1 MPNMH
6 IKAPFLTI
14 VIISLIALVQA
25 PISGDD
31 EVAVVHETKPAVRKA
46 AAAPEKPSV
55 ARKVARP
62 AKLPTD
68 LRTRIVDSDPF
79 KAEALKRK
87 KLALARLRD
96 RTSGSGPLGGGRRNA
111 ASFMSNDMM
120 MNQTMNQPM
129 NQPMNNMNNMNMMM
143 NNTMMDMM
151 AMNTQPNMNMMMM
164 DQGAMGMFNMGG
176 GGGNMNMGN
185 MDMAGGGSGP
195 GMDNGMFR

>member
-1 MPNMH
+1 M
-6 IKAPFLTI
+6 KRRE
-14 VIISLIALVQA
+14 ISLTALVQA

-55 ARKVARP
+55 ARKAPRPAKLP

-96 RTSGSGPLGGGRRNA
+96 RTSGSGPLAGGRRNA
-111 ASFMSNDMM
+111 ASFMNNDMM

-129 NQPMNNMNNMNMMM
+129 SQPINNLNNMNNMNMMM
-143 NNTMMDMM
+143 GNTMMDMM

-185 MDMAGGGSGP
+185 MDMASGGSGP

>member
-1 MPNMH
+1 M
-6 IKAPFLTI
+6 T
-14 VIISLIALVQA
+14 ALVQA

-55 ARKVARP
+55 ARKAPRPAKLP

-96 RTSGSGPLGGGRRNA
+96 RTSGSGPLAGGRRNA
-111 ASFMSNDMM
+111 ASFMNNDMM

-129 NQPMNNMNNMNMMM
+129 NNLNNMNNMNMMM
-143 NNTMMDMM
+143 GNTMMDMM

-185 MDMAGGGSGP
+185 MDMASGGSGP

>member
-1 MPNMH
+1 M
-6 IKAPFLTI
+6 T
-14 VIISLIALVQA
+14 ALVQA

-55 ARKVARP
+55 ARKAPRP

-96 RTSGSGPLGGGRRNA
+96 RTSGSGPLAGGRRNA
-111 ASFMSNDMM
+111 ASFMNNDMM

-129 NQPMNNMNNMNMMM
+129 NQPINNLNNMNNMNMMM
-143 NNTMMDMM
+143 GNTMMDMM

-185 MDMAGGGSGP
+185 MDMASGGSGP

>member
-1 MPNMH
+1 M
-6 IKAPFLTI
+6 T
-14 VIISLIALVQA
+14 ALVQA

-55 ARKVARP
+55 ARKAPRPAKLP

-96 RTSGSGPLGGGRRNA
+96 RTSGSGPLAGGRRNA
-111 ASFMSNDMM
+111 ASFMNNDMM

-129 NQPMNNMNNMNMMM
+129 NQPINNLNNMNNMNMMM
-143 NNTMMDMM
+143 GNTMMDMM

-176 GGGNMNMGN
+176 GNMNMGN
-185 MDMAGGGSGP
+185 MDMASGGSGP

>member
-1 MPNMH
+1 MT
-6 IKAPFLTI
+6 AP
-14 VIISLIALVQA
+14 VQA

-55 ARKVARP
+55 ARKAPRPAKLP

-96 RTSGSGPLGGGRRNA
+96 RTSGSGPLAAGRRNA
-111 ASFMSNDMM
+111 ASFMNNDMM

-129 NQPMNNMNNMNMMM
+129 NQPINNLNNMNNMNMMM
-143 NNTMMDMM
+143 GNTMMDMM

-176 GGGNMNMGN
+176 GGGNMNMGK
-185 MDMAGGGSGP
+185 MDMASGGSGP

>member
-1 MPNMH
+1 M
-6 IKAPFLTI
+6 KRRE
-14 VIISLIALVQA
+14 ISLTALVQA

-55 ARKVARP
+55 ARKAPRPAKLP

-96 RTSGSGPLGGGRRNA
+96 RTSGSGPLAGGRRNA
-111 ASFMSNDMM
+111 ASFMNNDMM
-120 MNQTMNQPM
+120 MNQTMNQPI
-129 NQPMNNMNNMNMMM
+129 NNLNNMNNMNMMM
-143 NNTMMDMM
+143 GNTMMDMM

-185 MDMAGGGSGP
+185 MDMASGGSGP

>member
-1 MPNMH
+1 M
-6 IKAPFLTI
+6 
-14 VIISLIALVQA
+14 ISLTALVQA

-55 ARKVARP
+55 ARKAPRP

-96 RTSGSGPLGGGRRNA
+96 RTSGSGPLAGGRRNA
-111 ASFMSNDMM
+111 ASFMNNDMM
-120 MNQTMNQPM
+120 MNQTMSQPM
-129 NQPMNNMNNMNMMM
+129 NQPMNNLNNMNMMM
-143 NNTMMDMM
+143 GNTMMDMM

-185 MDMAGGGSGP
+185 MDMASGGSGP